1 MKMIVAYVQ
10 PFMAKDVVHALHQIP
25 GVTGASFTDARG
37 FGGERRSDIPVPEV
51 IYGTAEK
58 TRVEVVVSSC
68 LENQASC
75 RTAMWWV
82 ASHGVAVRTIW
93 LRMVRSL
100 CMQATRAT
108 FFGLPLATSRW

>member
-58 TRVEVVVSSC
+58 TRVEVVVRDS
-68 LENQASC
+68 LEDQVVDAIRLAA
-75 RTAMWWV
+75 RTGARGDGKIFILEV
-82 ASHGVAVRTIW
+82 S
-93 LRMVRSL
+93 RSVKVNTG
-100 CMQATRAT
+100 ATAAGDET
-108 FFGLPLATSRW
+108 L